1 MRFYGSPAD
10 VQEHG
15 RRKERWQ
22 RSQGATEGDGRPRHP
37 EKVRA
42 RPSSLRN
49 RARPSSLRT
58 HQPCACEARSTGP
71 SPSSTWASRDR
82 DEDFFEGVAK
92 KNDKGSKAK
101 AAPKTPKAPDTIKL
115 PLIMVEQILSLDIAL
130 PTTAADVDKTLE
142 ALASKRAFYE
152 RRQAEEIRKGE
163 EEERLEREREAAG
176 ESAAPAAEEPETAAA
191 PEAAEPEAEA
201 EVADEAKADE
211 EEKEEGEI

>member
-1 MRFYGSPAD
+1 MDLLQTYKNTGAGKSAGSEA
-10 VQEHG
+10 
-15 RRKERWQ
+15 KEPPK
-22 RSQGATEGDGRPRHP
+22 EMDGLVILKKCVP
-37 EKVRA
+37 A
-42 RPSSLRN
+42 RPPCATVP
-49 RARPSSLRT
+49 ARP
-58 HQPCACEARSTGP
+58 PCAPIGHARVKPTQTVRRHRP
-71 SPSSTWASRDR
+71 FWTSRDR

-92 KNDKGSKAK
+92 KSDKGSKAK